1 MGDSHAA
8 SPNSEVSGR
17 VTPGSQ
23 NATST
28 VPTQLSRLGN
38 GATETPV
45 GAESEATKIVKTSPG
60 V

>member
-8 SPNSEVSGR
+8 TPNSEVSGT

-28 VPTQLSRLGN
+28 VPEQLKRTSN
-38 GATETPV
+38 GAGGNHTE
-45 GAESEATKIVKTSPG
+45 ETKIVKTSPG